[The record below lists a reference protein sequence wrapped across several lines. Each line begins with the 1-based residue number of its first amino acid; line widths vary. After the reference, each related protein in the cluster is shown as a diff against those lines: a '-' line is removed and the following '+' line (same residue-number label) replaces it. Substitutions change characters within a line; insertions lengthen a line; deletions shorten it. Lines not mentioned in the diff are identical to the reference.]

1 MYKRQEHALVKFV
14 VGKIVDVVV
23 DQVAALRAAH
33 HAVNACARADLD
45 FAVAARKQND
55 HAVVFARL
63 ADAPAVDDVR
73 GVVRWVFTVEEIHD
87 DGDCLNAGRVFQR
100 RTVLLDG
107 RFC

>member
-1 MYKRQEHALVKFV
+1 MPLSNLL

-33 HAVNACARADLD
+33 HAINACARADLD
-45 FAVAARKQND
+45 FAVAARKQHD

-73 GVVRWVFTVEEIHD
+73 GIVRRVFTGSRKSTTTAIV
-87 DGDCLNAGRVFQR
+87 
-100 RTVLLDG
+100 
-107 RFC
+107 